1 MNYGLVLLLICVFL
15 GVSAQLLLKSGVD
28 SSGFQIDDS
37 NNIISKLIG
46 VILTPNVFVG
56 FILYGLAALAWLIV
70 LSRFELSYAYPMLA
84 MMYMIIPFAA
94 SLFLKEEIN
103 SMQWI
108 GIMIISVGVLIV
120 SQSSSQV

>member
-1 MNYGLVLLLICVFL
+1 MNYGILLLLVCVFL

-28 SSGFQIDDS
+28 DAGLEINDS
-37 NNIISKLIG
+37 NNIISKIFS
-46 VILTPNVFVG
+46 VIFTPYVFTG

-70 LSRFELSYAYPMLA
+70 LSKFELSYAYPMLA

-94 SLFLKEEIN
+94 SIFLKEQIN

-108 GIMIISVGVLIV
+108 GIVIISLGVLIV